1 MFTYENGILVNALIS
16 SIYSILLIVVINST
30 ASRNLRHLGERY
42 SWVDFSI
49 KPMSESDFNR
59 TPLKSAGK
67 YFFVIALQIPTIF
80 LSWLNVFLVALLT
93 AYKLYKDAGAPNSV
107 KDFRWKIRNI
117 EMSFDEMVQ
126 ALLEARG
133 LKSEDFQTLRAE
145 IIRTVK
151 ERNGNQRKQEEADEY
166 EFNQYQQEIQA
177 LRELYDPE
185 NTWSE
190 STTPPEEYGRKL
202 RRINVDHMEMLKRR
216 NNWTDDDFFR

>member
-1 MFTYENGILVNALIS
+1 
-16 SIYSILLIVVINST
+16 
-30 ASRNLRHLGERY
+30 
-42 SWVDFSI
+42 
-49 KPMSESDFNR
+49 MSESDFNR